1 MSGFEILTGL
11 VTLAVF
17 AFLLYTLVRAEDF

>member
-1 MSGFEILTGL
+1 MTGFELVTGL

-17 AFLLYTLVRAEDF
+17 AYLIYTLIRAEDF

>member
-1 MSGFEILTGL
+1 MTGFEILTGI

-17 AFLLYTLVRAEDF
+17 VYLVYTLIRAEDF

>member
-1 MSGFEILTGL
+1 MNGFEALTGL

-17 AFLLYTLVRAEDF
+17 VYLIYTLIRAEDF

>member
-1 MSGFEILTGL
+1 MSGFELLAGL

-17 AFLLYTLVRAEDF
+17 VYLVYTLIRAEDF

>member
-1 MSGFEILTGL
+1 MTGFEILTGL

-17 AFLLYTLVRAEDF
+17 VYLIYTLIRAEDF

>member
-1 MSGFEILTGL
+1 MSGFELLTGL

-17 AFLLYTLVRAEDF
+17 VFLLYTLVRAEDF

>member
-1 MSGFEILTGL
+1 MSGFELLTGL

-17 AFLLYTLVRAEDF
+17 VYLVYTLIRAEDF

>member
-1 MSGFEILTGL
+1 MSGFELATGL

-17 AFLLYTLVRAEDF
+17 IYLLYTLIRAEDF